1 MPSIV
6 EEKEKIRKL
15 SKDVLQKITE
25 KDKND
30 CHRTITLI
38 SVEENIALWAV
49 KEYRDQKRYY
59 YYTDLQGNLLFNGEC
74 FFYATPFSDHKALV
88 KIYRE
93 PLVLD
98 ISHKEL
104 VEIPESISWESLNGF
119 RNSNMA
125 VFDEKE
131 KQWGSYHYDDNEK
144 GFLQDIPFIWD
155 TLEFSR
161 KQDQVYVGKSNVG
174 VAMFGYDVQTKWDE
188 RDLELQIATLQLD
201 KKYAYD
207 LKRYKY
213 LIDMYKKAIR
223 FIIETFDDSKTT
235 QEDFIKKPYNI
246 SDYYFEEEWKE
257 EYSTNQ
263 DLLVQTGNLDE
274 YKRILGKHIK

>member
-25 KDKND
+25 KNKND

-49 KEYRDQKRYY
+49 KEYRNQKRYY
-59 YYTDLQGNLLFNGEC
+59 YYTDLQGTLLFNGEC

-119 RNSNMA
+119 RNSNMV

-161 KQDQVYVGKSNVG
+161 KQDQVYVGKSNVD

-223 FIIETFDDSKTT
+223 YIIETFDDSKTT
-235 QEDFIKKPYNI
+235 QENFIKKPYNI

-257 EYSTNQ
+257 EYNTNQ

>member
-1 MPSIV
+1 
-6 EEKEKIRKL
+6 
-15 SKDVLQKITE
+15 
-25 KDKND
+25 
-30 CHRTITLI
+30 
-38 SVEENIALWAV
+38 
-49 KEYRDQKRYY
+49 
-59 YYTDLQGNLLFNGEC
+59 
-74 FFYATPFSDHKALV
+74 
-88 KIYRE
+88 
-93 PLVLD
+93 
-98 ISHKEL
+98 
-104 VEIPESISWESLNGF
+104 
-119 RNSNMA
+119 MA

-188 RDLELQIATLQLD
+188 RDLELQIATLQLN

-223 FIIETFDDSKTT
+223 YIIETFDDSKTT
-235 QEDFIKKPYNI
+235 QENFIKKPYNI

>member
-25 KDKND
+25 KNKND

-49 KEYRDQKRYY
+49 KEYRNQKRYY
-59 YYTDLQGNLLFNGEC
+59 YYTDLQGTLLFNGEC

-119 RNSNMA
+119 RNSNMV

-188 RDLELQIATLQLD
+188 RDLELQIATLQLE

-223 FIIETFDDSKTT
+223 YIIETFDDSKTT
-235 QEDFIKKPYNI
+235 QENFIKKPYNI

-257 EYSTNQ
+257 EYNTNQ

>member
-49 KEYRDQKRYY
+49 KEYRNQKRYY
-59 YYTDLQGNLLFNGEC
+59 YYTDLQGTLLFNGEC

-88 KIYRE
+88 KIYRK

-98 ISHKEL
+98 LSHKEL

-119 RNSNMA
+119 RNSNMV

-223 FIIETFDDSKTT
+223 YIIETFDDSKTT
-235 QEDFIKKPYNI
+235 QENFIKKPYNI

-257 EYSTNQ
+257 EYNTNQ